1 MRSPPAARRHEEQGE
16 HESTGRLG
24 AVDVESEDV
33 AVASMTDEEGVWI
46 CLAKF
51 QGVSYS
57 ALIALCTRTLGRYS
71 HSAD

>member
-1 MRSPPAARRHEEQGE
+1 MRSPAAARRHEEQAE
-16 HESTGRLG
+16 HESTGRLV
-24 AVDVESEDV
+24 AVDGESEDV
-33 AVASMTDEEGVWI
+33 AIASMTDEEGVWI